1 MVLVCHVEPAV
12 LEVDDGVVEGEIR
25 IAVGEIVLDLDA
37 GKSVS
42 GIAEIVRALER
53 VAPMK
58 IT

>member
-1 MVLVCHVEPAV
+1 VEPAV

-42 GIAEIVRALER
+42 GIAEIVRALDR